1 MSASVNL
8 ELFRRR
14 VPAEVKLVLLVI
26 LSVALLVL
34 DAHTRY
40 VEPVRQSLSIAL
52 YPFQRVVMMPRDA
65 VAVVQ
70 DYTSAASLLRQESE
84 ALQRQRIELAQVI
97 ANAAQLDTENAQL
110 RRLLGVVEGKPTHPT
125 VVVQVLYEPAT
136 AYQRRLVFNKGTRD
150 GIQPGMPVIDEGGL
164 VGQVIRVTPFTSEA
178 ALLTDEKLAV
188 PVQVLRNG
196 LRLIAFGSPSNNRVE
211 VRYFSLDADIRQGD
225 VLVTSGVGGA
235 FPSGI
240 SVGTVESV
248 ERDSSSGFAKAV
260 AQPTSYPERYR
271 HFLILKV
278 PEPDALTSPAKED
291 DKAPVSGHP
300 QTPIQEGPS
309 DAATRTAN

>member
-14 VPAEVKLVLLVI
+14 VPAEVKLVFLVI
-26 LSVALLVL
+26 LSLVLLVL
-34 DAHTRY
+34 DAHSRY
-40 VEPVRQSLSIAL
+40 TEPLRQSLSVVL
-52 YPFQRVVMMPRDA
+52 YPFQRVVMLPRDA
-65 VAVVQ
+65 ITVIQ
-70 DYTSAASLLRQESE
+70 DYSNAAALLRQESE

-97 ANAAQLDTENAQL
+97 ANAAQLGTENAQL

-136 AYQRRLVFNKGTRD
+136 PYQRRLVFNKGTRD

-164 VGQVIRVTPFTSEA
+164 VGQIIRVTPFTSEA
-178 ALLTDEKLAV
+178 ALLTDEQLAV

-196 LRLIAFGSPSNNRVE
+196 LRLIAFGSPGNGKVE
-211 VRYFSLDADIRQGD
+211 VRYFSSDADIRQGD

-240 SVGTVESV
+240 AVGTVESV

-260 AQPTSYPERYR
+260 AQPTAYPERYR

-278 PEPDALTSPAKED
+278 PDLADLTLNQPIEETVSESASTTPSEESSNAVTPA
-291 DKAPVSGHP
+291 
-300 QTPIQEGPS
+300 
-309 DAATRTAN
+309 N

>member
-1 MSASVNL
+1 MSAAVNL

-26 LSVALLVL
+26 LSAVLLVL
-34 DAHTRY
+34 DAHSHY
-40 VEPVRQSLSIAL
+40 LEPVRKGLNVAL
-52 YPFQRVVMMPRDA
+52 YPFQRVVMLPGDA
-65 VAVVQ
+65 VVLVQ
-70 DYTSAASLLRQESE
+70 DYTNAAALLREESE

-97 ANAAQLDTENAQL
+97 ANAGQLATENAQL
-110 RRLLGVVEGKPTHPT
+110 RRLMGVVDGKPTHPT

-136 AYQRRLVFNKGTRD
+136 PFRRRLVFNKGSRD
-150 GIQPGMPVIDEGGL
+150 GIEPGMPIIDEGGL

-178 ALLTDEKLAV
+178 ALLTDEQLAV
-188 PVQVLRNG
+188 PVQILRNG
-196 LRLIAFGSPSNNRVE
+196 LRLIAFGSPANGKVE
-211 VRYFSLDADIRQGD
+211 VRYFSSDADIRKSD
-225 VLVTSGVGGA
+225 VLVTSGIGGA

-260 AQPTSYPERYR
+260 AQPTSHPERYR

-278 PEPDALTSPAKED
+278 PSGLSEMGAGVLSEQALPPEPETGGAVDATTPA
-291 DKAPVSGHP
+291 H
-300 QTPIQEGPS
+300 
-309 DAATRTAN
+309 